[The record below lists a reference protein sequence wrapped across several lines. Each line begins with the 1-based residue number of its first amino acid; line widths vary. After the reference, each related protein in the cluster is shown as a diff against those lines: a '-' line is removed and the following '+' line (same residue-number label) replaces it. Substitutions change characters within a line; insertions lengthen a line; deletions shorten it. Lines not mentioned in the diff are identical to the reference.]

1 MEDGTLLSPERPALA
16 LDSSLLYRALRGT
29 ALSTEAE
36 AATEP
41 EHAAACEW
49 SEAVSG
55 KFLRD
60 DVGGQPEAS
69 TKTLAAAQAWCCSTV
84 GCGGVTFQQDSYQ
97 ARHEKEPHAC
107 DQNCAAM
114 KSWVKNPA
122 APPPPPAPPRKL
134 ARSAPNGEVWST
146 YSTVGALTYRHV
158 LVPLLREPYP
168 LALEELA
175 QNDGQGDHS
184 LETVVVDNA
193 EDAKPTTATV
203 LKGPLAL
210 PTCDRTDFKLFH
222 TVPML
227 PNGWGLVGE
236 TAKWIPISTARIRS
250 VSYSTASDSED
261 SAAAPVTVQLS
272 GVVNETIAFGYDR
285 HAATCLLLAAQ

>member
-29 ALSTEAE
+29 ALATEAE
-36 AATEP
+36 AAVEP
-41 EHAAACEW
+41 EPAA
-49 SEAVSG
+49 
-55 KFLRD
+55 KD
-60 DVGGQPEAS
+60 
-69 TKTLAAAQAWCCSTV
+69 
-84 GCGGVTFQQDSYQ
+84 
-97 ARHEKEPHAC
+97 
-107 DQNCAAM
+107 
-114 KSWVKNPA
+114 PA

-158 LVPLLREPYP
+158 LVPLLREPYA
-168 LALEELA
+168 LTLEELA
-175 QNDGQGDHS
+175 QNDGQGDHKTG
-184 LETVVVDNA
+184 TVVVENA
-193 EDAKPTTATV
+193 EDAKPTSGTV

-222 TVPML
+222 TVPLL
-227 PNGWGLVGE
+227 PNGWALIGE

-250 VSYSTASDSED
+250 VSYTIASDSED

-272 GVVNETIAFGYDR
+272 GVVNETIAFGCDR
-285 HAATCLLLAAQ
+285 HAATCPLLAADDHAAVHRFVKPTAGAATAPIQYVSCTFGATGTLTMTPAGCVDRPW